1 MDIEFSFIILNVPDE
16 ETSLRMAWALE
27 RVLEDEFSTQI
38 TILPEVI

>member
-16 ETSLRMAWALE
+16 ETSFRIAQALE

-38 TILPEVI
+38 TIIPEEI